1 MSVLTK
7 KKKKTF
13 KFLSPVAAVAWE
25 ENVYKLYDI
34 NCSTQPQAA

>member
-7 KKKKTF
+7 GENTF
-13 KFLSPVAAVAWE
+13 KLLSPVAAVAARE
-25 ENVYKLYDI
+25 ENVYKLSDI